1 MESAVLD
8 GKDRAILRTLQ
19 GDGRLSNTELAERV
33 HLSESASLR
42 RIRSLEAA
50 GLIRGYTAV
59 IDQKAAGYALSVFLT
74 ITLNSQSQASLAAF
88 EQEAGKVP
96 EIMECYLMT
105 GEADYLV
112 RVVAHDIDAFEAL
125 HTGALTRLPGV
136 ARITSSIVLRTTVRR
151 SVLPL

>member
-1 MESAVLD
+1 MESTVLD
-8 GKDRAILRTLQ
+8 GKDRVILRILQ
-19 GDGRLSNTELAERV
+19 AEGRLSNTELAERA

-42 RIRSLEAA
+42 RVRSLEAA

-59 IDQKAAGYALSVFLT
+59 IDQKAAGYALSVFLI
-74 ITLNSQSQASLAAF
+74 ITLNSQAQASLAAF
-88 EQEAGKVP
+88 EQGAAKVP

-112 RVVAHDIDAFEAL
+112 RVVAPDIDAFEAL

-136 ARITSSIVLRTTVRR
+136 ARITSSIVLRTPVRR